1 MTVATPK
8 LPDPPKLRLYSYARS
23 SASWRAR
30 IGLALKRLS
39 YEYVP
44 VHLVQAGGQQR
55 APEYSA
61 KNPME
66 QVPTLEIVRP
76 SGVQRISQSIA
87 ILEWL
92 EDYYPALPILPSDPY
107 LRARARMLAEL
118 VNSGIQ
124 PFQNLSVTDHV
135 KTALGADDKAWT
147 KHFVGK
153 GMLALERAA
162 RETAGRFAV
171 GDFPTFADV
180 CIVPQMASARRFG
193 VDVTPLETLL
203 RIEASCNAL
212 DAFAAA
218 VPERQPDFEPAKG

>member
-1 MTVATPK
+1 MTVATPQ
-8 LPDPPKLRLYSYARS
+8 LPEPPKLRLFSYARS

-30 IGLALKRLS
+30 IGLGLKRLS

-44 VHLVQAGGQQR
+44 VRFAGGQQH
-55 APEYSA
+55 APEYVE

-92 EDYYPALPILPSDPY
+92 EEYFPALPLLPSDPS

-124 PFQNLSVTDHV
+124 PFQNLSVTEHV
-135 KTALGADDKAWT
+135 KTALGADEKAWT

-153 GMLALERAA
+153 GMVALERAA

-171 GDFPTFADV
+171 GDFPSFADV

-193 VDVTPLETLL
+193 VDVAPLETLL
-203 RIEASCNAL
+203 RIEKSCNAL
-212 DAFAAA
+212 DVFAAA
-218 VPERQPDFEPAKG
+218 VPERQPDFAPPAA